1 MSGDALVIVQHD
13 ELRELGI
20 VSIGH
25 RLTILKAIY
34 NLKKKQDV
42 PLETDH
48 YVPLCKYTQPLYM
61 IMSHDV

>member
-1 MSGDALVIVQHD
+1 MTGDALVIVQHD

-42 PLETDH
+42 PLEPDH
-48 YVPLCKYTQPLYM
+48 YVPLCKYPKVL
-61 IMSHDV
+61 

>member
-42 PLETDH
+42 PLEADH
-48 YVPLCKYTQPLYM
+48 YVPLCKCSKLLCL
-61 IMSHDV
+61 IIAHDI